1 MEHGEI
7 HVEVLV
13 GRAVVDAAGRRRG
26 RLEEIMIERE
36 GDEWAAMAPSSASP
50 GGTIARAILQMVP
63 FVAARRRHVRWHL
76 MDFADPTRPRVM
88 VALAE
93 LDQSVGRAA

>member
-7 HVEVLV
+7 HVEILV
-13 GRAVVDAAGRRRG
+13 GRAVVDVAGRRLG

-50 GGTIARAILQMVP
+50 GG
-63 FVAARRRHVRWHL
+63 
-76 MDFADPTRPRVM
+76 
-88 VALAE
+88 
-93 LDQSVGRAA
+93 